1 MLGGAGCGGNGS
13 RGDKGGRMRP
23 SDSRLSTGRDV
34 KTAIKPE
41 VDLGYLS
48 IDGRENAL
56 LQ

>member
-1 MLGGAGCGGNGS
+1 M
-13 RGDKGGRMRP
+13 P
-23 SDSRLSTGRDV
+23 TGRDV

-41 VDLGYLS
+41 VDFGYLS

>member
-1 MLGGAGCGGNGS
+1 M
-13 RGDKGGRMRP
+13 P
-23 SDSRLSTGRDV
+23 TGRDV

-41 VDLGYLS
+41 VDLECLS